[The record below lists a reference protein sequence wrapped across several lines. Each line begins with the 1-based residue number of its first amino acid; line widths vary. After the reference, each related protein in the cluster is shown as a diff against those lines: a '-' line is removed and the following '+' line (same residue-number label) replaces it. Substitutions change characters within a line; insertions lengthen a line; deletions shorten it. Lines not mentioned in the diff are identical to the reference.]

1 MVGHHLSVE
10 RANAIA
16 DKLIEWRR
24 TFHRFPELSFQEF
37 ETSRYIAKR
46 LQKIAG
52 INVEIGL
59 GVETSVVGTLTSG
72 DGPTIAIRADI
83 DALPIDEQSECDY
96 RSQNPGIMHACGH
109 DAHAAILLGAAEI
122 LAKQFKEMDIQG
134 TVKFIFQPA
143 EESIDEEGMSGSPY
157 LVQAG
162 VYDGVDAAI
171 ALHMCPWLPVG
182 EVQINDG
189 YSMANVDVFQA
200 RIIGTGGHGAYP
212 ELGTDPTWMLGPVL
226 QALHGIVSRKVPALE
241 AAVIS
246 IGQIHA
252 GTASNIIP
260 TEVKIEGTIRSYSS
274 EIRDLLSNEIQ
285 KAFSV
290 VDRLDGEYSLE
301 IQRGEP
307 ALVNHPSINDIF
319 LKTIYEIYPNLGI
332 TKKPFGMGG
341 EDFGYVTQILPG
353 SMFFLGCAVA
363 DGVQRDLHT
372 PIFDIDEKCLPIG
385 AAILAQTARNFLIGE
400 MSSTILPNKQVIQKS
415 EV

>member
-1 MVGHHLSVE
+1 MVEHHLSVE

-37 ETSRYIAKR
+37 ETSRYIAEH
-46 LQKIAG
+46 LQKIDG
-52 INVEIGL
+52 IKVEIGL

-109 DAHAAILLGAAEI
+109 DAHAAILLGVAEI

-143 EESIDEEGMSGSPY
+143 EESMDEEGMSGSPY
-157 LVQAG
+157 LVEAG

-200 RIIGTGGHGAYP
+200 KIIGTGGHGAYP

-226 QALHGIVSRKVPALE
+226 QTLHGIVSRKVPALE

-290 VDRLDGEYSLE
+290 VNRLDGEYSLE

-319 LKTIYEIYPNLGI
+319 LKTMYEIYPNLGI

-341 EDFGYVTQILPG
+341 EDFGYVTQILPA

-385 AAILAQTARNFLIGE
+385 AAILAQTARNYLIGE

>member
-1 MVGHHLSVE
+1 MPEHHLIVE
-10 RANAIA
+10 RANSIA

-24 TFHRFPELSFQEF
+24 TFHQYPELSFQEF
-37 ETSRYIAKR
+37 GTSHYIAET
-46 LQKIAG
+46 LQKIDG
-52 INVEIGL
+52 IKVETGI
-59 GVETSVVGTLTSG
+59 GVETSVIGTLTSG
-72 DGPTIAIRADI
+72 EGPTIAIRADI
-83 DALPIDEQSECDY
+83 DALPIEEENETDY

-109 DAHAAILLGAAEI
+109 DAHAAILLGAAAI
-122 LAKQFKEMDIQG
+122 LVEQFKKADIKG

-143 EESIDEEGMSGSPY
+143 EECIDEKGLSGSPY

-162 VYDGVDAAI
+162 AYDGVDAAI

-182 EVQINDG
+182 EAQISDG

-200 RIIGTGGHGAYP
+200 KIMGTGGHGAYP

-241 AAVIS
+241 AAVVS

-260 TEVKIEGTIRSYSS
+260 TEVEIEGTIRSYSS
-274 EIRDLLSNEIQ
+274 EIRDLLSTEIK
-285 KAFSV
+285 KAFSIV
-290 VDRLDGEYSLE
+290 ENLEGEYSLE

-307 ALVNHPSINDIF
+307 ALVNNPSVNERF
-319 LKTIYEIYPNLGI
+319 LKAMHETYPDLRI

-341 EDFGYVTQILPG
+341 EDFGYVTQKLPG
-353 SMFFLGCAVA
+353 SMFFLGSALP
-363 DGVQRDLHT
+363 DGIQRDLHT
-372 PIFDIDEKCLPIG
+372 PIFDIDESCLPIG
-385 AAILAQTARNFLIGE
+385 VAILAQTVLNFLMNE
-400 MSSTILPNKQVIQKS
+400 NYSSKNKKV